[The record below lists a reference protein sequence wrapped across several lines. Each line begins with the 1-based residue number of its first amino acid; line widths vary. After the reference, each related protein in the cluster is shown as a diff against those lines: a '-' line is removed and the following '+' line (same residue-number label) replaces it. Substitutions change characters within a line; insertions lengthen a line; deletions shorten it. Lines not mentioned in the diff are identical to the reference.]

1 MAEKRLYITRG
12 EGEELYT
19 ELQRRTRAELQRL
32 SGEVWTDFNPGDPGV
47 TVAEAADYALT
58 EIDYKFGFPI
68 ADYAAGKEGAW
79 RAERFGLFPPG
90 AVYPTAPVTAED
102 YRRAILARFPQVE
115 QVRVACDA
123 PSRRYDFRLRLAP
136 FPADG
141 PALCGRVARFL
152 ERHRNLCE
160 RIGTVCIERCEEL
173 SFEADL
179 EMEPGCDATG
189 LLVGIYRTIRHYLAG
204 SAELRRPERAGSL
217 PMRPEEWYDGPVQE
231 VRAELPGQRDT
242 EEELYWKLRRLPG
255 VVSFRS
261 CRFTDR
267 SGKTVRD
274 FRAGYALQIPET
286 FRKIIVRIG
295 DERAEPDV
303 RLFRERLR
311 AETFLRST
319 FRLRSL
325 LRERETGEET
335 DEPAGAGSAFGAAGE
350 AGSAGSAGA
359 TTGSAGRRAASG
371 TAYPA
376 RCRNFSDHTPLAADL
391 PACYATS
398 ERDFRRDTPAAERA
412 RIRNFGNYL
421 KLFDLV
427 LQRGLRELD
436 ALKEVLAIEEPEAE
450 AARTAALPAGVLP
463 LRKANDRFRPVA
475 ALRNRYMDFL
485 DDLYGTESD
494 PARLREF
501 DWYGGTE
508 EARLRCRMRFL
519 RELPRLVRE
528 RAVSFDRNG
537 AYGGRNVPAVK
548 RILSLLLDFNAEEAI
563 AVGNLLPAHRLRLTE
578 GERGRGR
585 PETADAR
592 MIEDALFTDGTVEAV
607 AEDEPPRT
615 NRERLDRVEE
625 LRRDLPLFR
634 TNRIDGTLFREGIF
648 LDRYNLAKLN
658 DREWLLLFRGREMRC
673 RLNLGRSESR
683 EHLGRLANT
692 LCRYL
697 RDLNR
702 RCEAVYAVEKGLC
715 GDAGSDTVLLVF
727 TGWTA
732 RTRSPRFRELCTELA
747 RSFVPAHLKIEP
759 HWLGPQRMQYFEAYH
774 RKWRECL
781 REGADEPCAL
791 FLRRMM
797 RTLDPDGA
805 PAGEPHGEPSGDA
818 GGNGEEP

>member
-1 MAEKRLYITRG
+1 MAEKRLYIARG
-12 EGEELYT
+12 EGEDLYT
-19 ELQRRTRAELQRL
+19 ELQRSTRAELQRL

-68 ADYAAGKEGAW
+68 TDYPAGKEGAW

-115 QVRVACDA
+115 QVRVETDA

-136 FPADG
+136 FPTDG
-141 PALCGRVARFL
+141 PALCSRVARFL
-152 ERHRNLCE
+152 ERRRNLCE
-160 RIGTVCIERCEEL
+160 RIGTVRIERCEEL
-173 SFEADL
+173 CFEADF
-179 EMEPGCDATG
+179 EMEPGFDATG
-189 LLVGIYRTIRHYLAG
+189 LLVGIFRTIRHYLAG

-231 VRAELPGQRDT
+231 VRVELPEQCDT

-274 FRAGYALQIPET
+274 FRAGYTLQIPET
-286 FRKIIVRIG
+286 FRKIIVRIDG
-295 DERAEPDV
+295 ERAEPDV
-303 RLFRERLR
+303 RLFRERLQ

-325 LRERETGEET
+325 LRERENGDGTGE
-335 DEPAGAGSAFGAAGE
+335 PGSVAEENSAAGPGC
-350 AGSAGSAGA
+350 AVRTA
-359 TTGSAGRRAASG
+359 GSAGRRAASG

-376 RCRNFSDHTPLAADL
+376 RCRNFSSHTPLAADL

-398 ERDFRRDTPAAERA
+398 ERDFLRDTPAAERA

-450 AARTAALPAGVLP
+450 AARTATLPAGVLP
-463 LRKANDRFRPVA
+463 LRKVNDRFRPVA

-508 EARLRCRMRFL
+508 EARLRRRMRFL
-519 RELPRLVRE
+519 RELPQSVRE

-548 RILSLLLDFNAEEAI
+548 RILSLLLDFNGEEAI

-578 GERGRGR
+578 ERSGM
-585 PETADAR
+585 PADAR
-592 MIEDALFTDGTVEAV
+592 MIEDALFTAGTVETV

-615 NRERLDRVEE
+615 NRERLDRVGE

-648 LDRYNLAKLN
+648 LNRYRLAKLN

-683 EHLGRLANT
+683 AHLGRLANT

-702 RCEAVYAVEKGLC
+702 RCEAVYAVEKGLG
-715 GDAGSDTVLLVF
+715 GDAGADTVLLVF

-747 RSFVPAHLKIEP
+747 RSYVPAHLKIEP

-791 FLRRMM
+791 FRGRMM
-797 RTLDPDGA
+797 RTLDPDWA
-805 PAGEPHGEPSGDA
+805 PAGEPREDA
-818 GGNGEEP
+818 GENGEKA

>member
-12 EGEELYT
+12 EGEDLYT

-68 ADYAAGKEGAW
+68 ADYPAGKEGAW
-79 RAERFGLFPPG
+79 QAERFGLFPPG

-115 QVRVACDA
+115 QVRVESDA
-123 PSRRYDFRLRLAP
+123 RMRRYDFRLRLAP
-136 FPADG
+136 FPEDAQ
-141 PALCGRVARFL
+141 AVCGRVTRFL
-152 ERHRNLCE
+152 EQHRNLCE
-160 RIGTVCIERCEEL
+160 RIGTVRIEQCEAL
-173 SFEADL
+173 CFEADL
-179 EMEPGCDATG
+179 EMEPGCDATD
-189 LLVGIYRTIRHYLAG
+189 LLVEIYRTIQHYLAG
-204 SAELRRPERAGSL
+204 SAELCRAERAGSL

-231 VRAELPGQRDT
+231 VRVELPEQCDT
-242 EEELYWKLRRLPG
+242 EEELYWTLRRLPG

-286 FRKIIVRIG
+286 FRQITVRIG
-295 DERAEPDV
+295 EERAEPDV

-325 LRERETGEET
+325 MREREKAEGTGET
-335 DEPAGAGSAFGAAGE
+335 VGAAGTV
-350 AGSAGSAGA
+350 GPDNVG
-359 TTGSAGRRAASG
+359 GSAGRRAAAG
-371 TAYPA
+371 TAYPG
-376 RCRNFSDHTPLAADL
+376 RCRNFSDHMPLADDL
-391 PACYATS
+391 PACYAIS
-398 ERDFRRDTPAAERA
+398 ERDFLRDTPAAERA

-436 ALKEVLAIEEPEAE
+436 ALKEVLAIEETEAE
-450 AARTAALPAGVLP
+450 PARTATLPAGVLP
-463 LRKANDRFRPVA
+463 LRKTNDRFRPVA

-508 EARLRCRMRFL
+508 EARLRRRMRFL

-537 AYGGRNVPAVK
+537 AYGGRNVPVVK
-548 RILSLLLDFNAEEAI
+548 RILSLLLDFNGEEAI
-563 AVGNLLPAHRLRLTE
+563 AVGNILPAHRLRLTE
-578 GERGRGR
+578 TEHGRERPGA
-585 PETADAR
+585 PADAR
-592 MIEDALFTDGTVEAV
+592 MIEDALFAPGAVEAV

-615 NRERLDRVEE
+615 NRERLVRVEE
-625 LRRDLPLFR
+625 LRRDLPIFR
-634 TNRIDGTLFREGIF
+634 SNRIDGTLFREGIQ
-648 LDRYNLAKLN
+648 LSRYNLVRLN
-658 DREWLLLFRGREMRC
+658 EREWLLVFRGREMRC

-683 EHLGRLANT
+683 ELLGRLANT

-732 RTRSPRFRELCTELA
+732 RTRSPRFRERCTELA
-747 RSFVPAHLKIEP
+747 RSFVPAHLKIETR
-759 HWLGPQRMQYFEAYH
+759 WLGPQRMQYFEAYH

-781 REGADEPCAL
+781 RERAPDEQCAL
-791 FLRRMM
+791 FQRRMM
-797 RTLDPDGA
+797 HTLDPDWA
-805 PAGEPHGEPSGDA
+805 PAGERRGNAGENGDA
-818 GGNGEEP
+818 GENGEKA